1 MTPVNVIHYGY
12 PIMASIHKA
21 LGKPFY
27 FCAFSTWDTEGN
39 RWKRRFKSTGTA
51 DKKEAQEVCRTWE
64 KAAKAGRN
72 GRLTPDN
79 AREIIA
85 RGVADVFTAA
95 NREHLPS
102 RSVRDWCAAW
112 LDAKRLES
120 AVTTAS
126 RYEGII
132 ARFTEHLGRKADRD
146 LASLTATD
154 VGGFRDT
161 LAKDLSRN
169 SANLAVK
176 TLRVCLGSAL
186 KQGLVTS
193 NAANLVDKLKARGE
207 SQRRPFTLKEIARVL
222 TAADGSEWRGMTI
235 LGIYLGAR
243 LTDCARL
250 TWRAVN
256 LETETISFVAKKTG
270 GRLSIPMAKPL
281 VDFFTALPAPD
292 APDAPIFPK
301 LSTKSASKLSE
312 GFRSVL
318 ADAGLAEPPN
328 KRSTGKGRNAARQVS
343 ELSFHCLRH
352 AFVSIL
358 KATGASEA
366 VAMALAGHE
375 TKAISQH
382 YTTLDDAT
390 LRAAVDK
397 LPDVTRRAK

>member
-1 MTPVNVIHYGY
+1 
-12 PIMASIHKA
+12 MASIHRQ
-21 LGKPFY
+21 PRRPNW
-27 FCAFSTWDTEGN
+27 FCAFSIWDEG
-39 RWKRRFKSTGTA
+39 RGQWVRHFKSTGTA
-51 DKKEAQEVCRTWE
+51 NKKEALQICHTWAR
-64 KAAKAGRN
+64 AAQAGR
-72 GRLTPDN
+72 GGQLTPDA

-95 NREHLPS
+95 NRERLPS
-102 RSVRDWCAAW
+102 RSVRDWCVAW
-112 LDAKRLES
+112 LQAKRLES
-120 AVTTAS
+120 ASTTVS
-126 RYEGII
+126 RYEGIVQ
-132 ARFTEHLGRKADRD
+132 RFTDYLGKKADRD
-146 LASLTATD
+146 IASLTAAE
-154 VGGFRDT
+154 VAGFRDS

-176 TLRVCLGSAL
+176 TLRVCLGSAF
-186 KQGLVTS
+186 KQGLLT
-193 NAANLVDKLKARGE
+193 NNPATKVDRLKARGE
-207 SQRRPFTLKEIARVL
+207 SQRRPFTLAEIQRTL
-222 TAADGSEWRGMTI
+222 KAAAGSEWHGMTL

-243 LTDCARL
+243 LTDCAWL
-250 TWRAVN
+250 TWRSVN

-270 GRLSIPMAKPL
+270 SRLSIPMASPL
-281 VDFFTALPAPD
+281 VDFFTALPAPE

-328 KRSTGKGRNAARQVS
+328 KRSTGKGRHAAREVS

-375 TKAISQH
+375 TKAISQQ
-382 YTTLDDAT
+382 YTTLDEAT
-390 LRAAVDK
+390 LRNAVNK
-397 LPDVTRRAK
+397 LPDVRIEKPTPLDNRRHSR